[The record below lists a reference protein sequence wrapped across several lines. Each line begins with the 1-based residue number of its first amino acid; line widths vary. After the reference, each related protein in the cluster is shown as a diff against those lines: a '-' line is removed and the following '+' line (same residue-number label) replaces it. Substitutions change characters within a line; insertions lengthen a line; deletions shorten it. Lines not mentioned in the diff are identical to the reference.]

1 MKILLLKIH
10 NNIDYNHFINEYFFN
25 ENEIFIINKIKNCNN
40 KKIKGFTNWKPKYS
54 LTDGLIETIK
64 WNIKTYSKNKITKK
78 YII

>member
-1 MKILLLKIH
+1 MCAKERFSLISLEFFILLFLFKRLSSSG
-10 NNIDYNHFINEYFFN
+10 
-25 ENEIFIINKIKNCNN
+25 IFELESSPTSNN

-78 YII
+78 